1 VPPKFTFLFFQF
13 DWSITPKNGN
23 YRGSPDISKLRE
35 FVERSCWK
43 DNPSCIVTE
52 VQEDDD
58 WNEEKKKKRRRRSS
72 SNPLR

>member
-1 VPPKFTFLFFQF
+1 M
-13 DWSITPKNGN
+13 
-23 YRGSPDISKLRE
+23 SPDISKLRE

-58 WNEEKKKKRRRRSS
+58 GKEEEEEQQQPFEMMIMVTHLHQHGS
-72 SNPLR
+72 

>member
-1 VPPKFTFLFFQF
+1 M
-13 DWSITPKNGN
+13 
-23 YRGSPDISKLRE
+23 SPDISKLRE

-58 WNEEKKKKRRRRSS
+58 GNEEKKKKRRRSSS